1 MCQTLP
7 LSDTLKSFGLAADAL
22 GAATSAAAAIATP
35 SVLAPC
41 RGMGQSCV
49 TVLGQY

>member
-1 MCQTLP
+1 LP
-7 LSDTLKSFGLAADAL
+7 LSDTLKSFGLAANAP

-41 RGMGQSCV
+41 LRMGQSFV
-49 TVLGQY
+49 TVLGQS